1 MGNQGKKEARGNT
14 RHRDKTQFRHQV
26 TLNAQ
31 GEVSR
36 SARGSAEAARY
47 FRSTPNVLP
56 VSGSTSI
63 NNSKIMSDQINHICK
78 ITCLQLRR
86 ISSIHHL
93 LDGAATKKLVLSLV
107 LSRLGYS
114 SSLLAGLSFAHDQKT
129 PARPNLRSKIN
140 TESTLI

>member
-1 MGNQGKKEARGNT
+1 MGNQGKKEARGTT

-31 GEVSR
+31 GQVSR
-36 SARGSAEAARY
+36 SARGPAEAAGY
-47 FRSTPNVLP
+47 FRSTPNRLP
-56 VSGSTSI
+56 VSGPTST

-78 ITCLQLRR
+78 ITFLQLRR

-93 LDGAATKKLVLSLV
+93 FDTAATKKLLLSLV

-129 PARPNLRSKIN
+129 PARPNLCSKIN
-140 TESTLI
+140 TESTQI